1 MDARF
6 GRGVAAAALV
16 LAALSLGAAQAQGVY
31 KSPGPAHNRR
41 ASPLAAMTQDE
52 ARADSNFLSES
63 DR

>member
-31 KSPGPAHNRR
+31 KSQGAQGPV
-41 ASPLAAMTQDE
+41 
-52 ARADSNFLSES
+52 FS
-63 DR
+63 D